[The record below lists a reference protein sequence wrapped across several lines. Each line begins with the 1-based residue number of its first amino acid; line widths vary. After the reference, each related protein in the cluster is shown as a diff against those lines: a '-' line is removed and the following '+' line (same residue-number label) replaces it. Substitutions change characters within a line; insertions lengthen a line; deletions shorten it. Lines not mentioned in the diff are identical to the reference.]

1 MTIIHKKTRLLVSV
15 TVICLFALMFVFL
28 SSDPARAQAKTFNLK
43 YAGFMPATDR
53 HEKTMVWWAQ
63 EVEKRTNGRVKVTL
77 FHSQSLGALFD
88 YPKLLKGGVCD
99 IAPLATALPEF
110 PMLGSF
116 FAPYVMPSD
125 TKTAEAFWTIYNK
138 KLLKE
143 LDEYKPLW
151 YSPNDPF
158 YFQFRNKK
166 VTRLEELKG
175 LKVRSNPGF
184 GVGFIDALGA
194 TGVAMPAPEVYTAL
208 ERGTLDGLSTTPG
221 FATAV
226 KLHEVIKYWLWEPVS
241 TGGNVIAMTMKTWN
255 SFPPDIQTII
265 NKLNS
270 EATAKFIE
278 LNKPI
283 DKDTLRKLGYD
294 VYELSK
300 EEHARWK
307 KVAQQLIDKWIA
319 ENEAKGLPARQVIEM
334 ADKIAD

>member
-1 MTIIHKKTRLLVSV
+1 MISFQGKTRFSV
-15 TVICLFALMFVFL
+15 LATAMCAAALMIVFL
-28 SSDPARAQAKTFNLK
+28 WSGIVHAQAKTFNLK

-53 HEKTMVWWAQ
+53 HERTMVWYAQ
-63 EVEKRTNGRVKVTL
+63 ELEKRTNGRVKITL

-99 IAPLATALPEF
+99 IAPLATALPDF
-110 PMLGSF
+110 PLLGSF

-125 TKTAEAFWTIYNK
+125 AKTAEAFWAIYNK
-138 KLLKE
+138 GLLKE

-166 VTRLEELKG
+166 VTKMEDLKG

-184 GVGFIDALGA
+184 GVGFINALGA
-194 TGVAMPAPEVYTAL
+194 TGIAMPAPEVYTAL

-221 FATAV
+221 FITSV
-226 KLHEVIKYWLWEPVS
+226 KLNEVLKYWLWEPVS
-241 TGGNVIAMTMKTWN
+241 TGGNVIAMTKKTWN
-255 SFPPDIQTII
+255 SFPPDIQAIMD
-265 NKLNS
+265 KLGG
-270 EATAKFIE
+270 EAAAKFIE
-278 LNKPI
+278 LNKPA
-283 DKDTLRKLGYD
+283 DKDAMRKLGFD
-294 VYELSK
+294 VYDLSK

-319 ENEAKGLPARQVIEM
+319 ENEAKGLPARQVIEL